1 MRGPLSWELPL
12 PLRGSPWGC
21 GHAAVL
27 PGRGTGFETRQV
39 VLSALFRNPLA
50 LETPADGMIGRYE
63 LVRPLG
69 IGGMAE
75 VFEARAT
82 GPGGFTRTVVIKRI
96 LPAFSRQAE
105 FRRMFIDEAK
115 ILGMIHHPNVVQ
127 VYDFGEDDDGTLFLA
142 LELVDGPPIS
152 HVLRRLRAHG
162 RKMSPGIAAYI
173 AREVC
178 RALDYV
184 HTLVSADGEALG
196 IIHRDV
202 SPSNIMLTSGGA
214 VKLLDFGVAKCAT
227 ARQRTKAGTVK
238 GKPAYLAPEQVQGHP
253 IDGRVDL
260 FALGI
265 VLHEM
270 LTLEHLFAGDSELA
284 TLRKILELAV
294 PVPSQSR
301 ADVPADLDHI
311 VLRALERDPARRYAT
326 AADMARDLDEFVLGC
341 GIEAREVAA
350 FIADLGG
357 ELRALGPAPLTTGAD
372 GSGAASSRRLSVGRE
387 LGGGIGDAPTWP
399 EGKTIPD
406 EVAVV
411 TVDDLHG
418 CARSAKARGSRRSRS
433 RARTDLLG
441 RRSPSGV
448 GGAFRRMLLAAGLTL
463 AAGASAAAY
472 LWIP

>member
-1 MRGPLSWELPL
+1 M
-12 PLRGSPWGC
+12 
-21 GHAAVL
+21 V
-27 PGRGTGFETRQV
+27 
-39 VLSALFRNPLA
+39 
-50 LETPADGMIGRYE
+50 GRYE
-63 LVRPLG
+63 VLRPLG

-82 GPGGFTRTVVIKRI
+82 GPGGFERTVVIKRI

-142 LELVDGPPIS
+142 LELVDGPSIS

-162 RKMSPGIAAYI
+162 RKMAPGVAAYV

-184 HTLVSADGEALG
+184 HTLASADGEALG

-202 SPSNIMLTSGGA
+202 SPSNIMLTSGGS

-227 ARQRTKAGTVK
+227 AGQQTKAGTVK

-253 IDGRVDL
+253 IDARVDL
-260 FALGI
+260 FALGV

-284 TLRKILELAV
+284 TLRKVLELAV
-294 PVPSQSR
+294 PVPSRDRS
-301 ADVPADLDHI
+301 DVPEELDRI
-311 VLRALERDPARRYAT
+311 VLRALERDPARRYGS
-326 AADMARDLDEFVLGC
+326 AAQMARELDDFVVGC
-341 GIEAREVAA
+341 GIDAPEVSA
-350 FIADLGG
+350 FIRELGG
-357 ELRALGPAPLTTGAD
+357 ELLGPARLVTGSD
-372 GSGAASSRRLSVGRE
+372 GAGPAGRLSIGPG
-387 LGGGIGDAPTWP
+387 LGIGIGEEPTWP
-399 EGKTIPD
+399 EGRTIPD
-406 EVAVV
+406 EVAIV
-411 TVDDLHG
+411 TGDDLRAG
-418 CARSAKARGSRRSRS
+418 AGQERANTMMRS
-433 RARTDLLG
+433 RAPTDRLAFPVDFRGLGDAGAPVRRTLF
-441 RRSPSGV
+441 
-448 GGAFRRMLLAAGLTL
+448 AAAGMAL
-463 AAGASAAAY
+463 AAGAGAAIY